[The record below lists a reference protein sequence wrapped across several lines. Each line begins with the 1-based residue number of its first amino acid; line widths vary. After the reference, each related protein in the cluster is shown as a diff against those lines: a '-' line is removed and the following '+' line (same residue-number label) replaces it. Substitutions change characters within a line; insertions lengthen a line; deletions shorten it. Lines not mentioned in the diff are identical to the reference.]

1 MTGWLN
7 FEGNLST
14 SIGFY
19 TTGKYTHNA
28 PERDVTVFQI
38 AGRNGDFF
46 VDNGRYKNIEV
57 TYPCFAMNFST
68 KEQYIRNMFAS
79 ARNQYGAL
87 TDSYDA
93 DHFRWGRL
101 VGGIEFEPVRGD
113 AANFSLTFDCDPRRF
128 RLDGD
133 EWVEFESGSATC
145 ENPTFFDS
153 KPMIQIS
160 GITEGMEIEVTDG
173 NGKVYTLT
181 ATDDFSDDVYIDSE
195 KQDIFAEITDQLG
208 NVTIVNKNDLFDM
221 PDGFPAFTEGQND
234 VQITGTYGDGQVL
247 PRWWEL

>member
-57 TYPCFAMNFST
+57 TYPCFAMNFSA
-68 KEQYIRNMFAS
+68 KEQDIRNLFAS
-79 ARNQYGAL
+79 ARNQYGVL
-87 TDSYDA
+87 MDSYDEN
-93 DHFRWGRL
+93 HFRLGRL

-128 RLDGD
+128 RLDGED
-133 EWVEFESGSATC
+133 WMPFENGAATC
-145 ENPTFFDS
+145 ENPTSFDS
-153 KPMIQIS
+153 RPLIQIS
-160 GITEGMEIEVTDG
+160 GVTNGIEIETIDS
-173 NGKVYTLT
+173 NGKSYLMT
-181 ATDDFSDDVYIDSE
+181 ATDDFSDDVFIDSE
-195 KQDIFAEITDQLG
+195 TQDIYAEITDQYG
-208 NVTIVNKNDLFDM
+208 FVTRVNKNDLFEM
-221 PDGFPAFTEGQND
+221 PDGFPAFTEGIND
-234 VQITGTYGDGQVL
+234 VYIRGTYGDGQVL